1 MKNHE
6 QVLLLYLLRDNFN
19 IYRRVMSSNISH
31 LEPHPGFYRLLMKGV
46 FDAYVPFGEKFIF
59 ELLTR
64 VRTRDFTVLTL
75 CCKNILRSIYNCALS
90 ETQPKRSDFE
100 KTKL

>member
-1 MKNHE
+1 MGFLSDNRATVKSR
-6 QVLLLYLLRDNFN
+6 VLTRLILKHMQASCF
-19 IYRRVMSSNISH
+19 
-31 LEPHPGFYRLLMKGV
+31 RLLMKGV